1 MTGAPGTRG
10 PAGAVGRKRGR
21 PRGRGAAS
29 GARPQGRRADAEGTL
44 LRPPSKKEADRRA
57 YISEWLAAIGVPA
70 AAIRAGHQTEAGPV
84 DLYLTNRRI
93 LIEVRQAGRL
103 SRGPYADGTGS
114 AEGESAFGQIARHVA
129 AERARERLYLEED
142 VREKSWIGIVT
153 DGGAWYAWE
162 WQPMPSDSGDAPSRI
177 GAWHGTEL
185 SRANIG
191 RLAALLGRGTVGKE
205 WASADMSHVFEDARD
220 ALERSFQRR
229 SALREVRAQQELW
242 LEQLRGGGN
251 APDADRD
258 TMFVLHTML
267 ILIARMISA
276 RPGDDPRY
284 GFAQWVGDREL
295 RMLADVIGEYN
306 WSQQAGDVMRSLY
319 RHFVPAIHRR
329 AYGEYYTPDW
339 LAELIC
345 SKVIDDKFIG
355 EQIRRLGAGGAVDG
369 VLDPCC
375 GSGTFLYHAA
385 KRIIGSQAVKDSR
398 LGMEGAARLACRMV
412 RGIEIHPVAVEMAR
426 ANMRRIAQ
434 GASESDIAVYQGDS
448 LMAPMPEAALF
459 GQNGDLPLTTPGGAH
474 LVLPGWF
481 VRSDSRNV
489 ARFVGSACDDTGMPP
504 SLGADMDGYDRDGLI
519 RAHGR
524 LREIARAEPSGV
536 WPWYILNQAGPMRLR
551 GTIGRMVSNPPWVSY
566 DKIQAA
572 GRKREIREM
581 AERLRLWAGGRN
593 TKFDTAALFA
603 DRCPELYMAGGAGGG
618 GVSCWVLP
626 RSAMRADTWEKF
638 RKKAGPRITGVWD
651 TGTLPFGTASCV
663 MFLGP
668 AGQKDRRLEKR
679 EGASLREGDS
689 WGAALAKT
697 RWAGPERMLPAEKS
711 EWLDEGGAGPA
722 ARKGATI
729 IPHCLVWAETVS
741 KGGRGTVRVT
751 TKRARWRPW
760 RDLGVL
766 EGDVP
771 AGWIRE
777 CVAAGDLVP
786 YLVRSSTRCIL
797 PLAGGGLDPGR
808 AANRF
813 WRAASGLYEAHRG
826 RGASTPRTLDGNI
839 DYNGKL
845 TRQLGRSGDYV
856 AYNKAG
862 GAVYAARV
870 TDGRRIMHDT
880 VYYVGCRSRAEARFL
895 TAVLNAEALRPAL
908 LQARRNGM
916 DFAAH
921 PWKTIPIPRYDGS
934 SALHRRLAGLARR
947 SEGVAAKACSGAA
960 AGAAAS
966 PALARK
972 AVVAALRADGASG
985 EIDAACA
992 ELLPRHAAGHGG
1004 GGRRREAKA

>member
-1 MTGAPGTRG
+1 MTGSPKTRG
-10 PAGAVGRKRGR
+10 PAGAKGRKRGQ
-21 PRGRGAAS
+21 PQGRGAAS
-29 GARPQGRRADAEGTL
+29 RERPRGRRADAEDTL

-57 YISEWLAAIGVPA
+57 YIAEWLAAIGVPA
-70 AAIRAGHQTEAGPV
+70 AAIRAEYQTEAGPV
-84 DLYLTNRRI
+84 GLYLTNRRI
-93 LIEVRQAGRL
+93 LVEVKQAGRL
-103 SRGPYADGTGS
+103 SGGPYADGTGS
-114 AEGESAFGQIARHVA
+114 AKGESAFEQIARYVV
-129 AERARERLYLEED
+129 AERARERLYLEGD

-162 WQPMPSDSGDAPSRI
+162 WQPRPSDSGDAPSRI

-185 SRANIG
+185 GRANIG

-205 WASADMSHVFEDARD
+205 WASADMSHVFEDARNV
-220 ALERSFQRR
+220 LEGSFQRR
-229 SALREVRAQQELW
+229 SALREVRAQQGLW

-276 RPGDDPRY
+276 QQGGDPRY
-284 GFAQWVGDREL
+284 GFAQWVEDREL
-295 RMLADVIGEYN
+295 RILEDIIGEYN

-319 RHFVPAIHRR
+319 RHFVPVIHRR
-329 AYGEYYTPDW
+329 VYGEYYTPDW

-355 EQIRRLGAGGAVDG
+355 EQIRRLDAGGAVDG

-385 KRIIGSQAVKDSR
+385 KRIIGSQAVKDSY
-398 LGMEGAARLACRMV
+398 LEIEGAAKLACRMV

-426 ANMRRIAQ
+426 ANMRRIVQ

-448 LMAPMPEAALF
+448 LMTPRPEAALF
-459 GQNGDLPLTTPGGAH
+459 GQNGDLSLTTPRGAH
-474 LVLPGWF
+474 LILPGWF
-481 VRSDSRNV
+481 VRSGSRNV
-489 ARFVGSACDDTGMPP
+489 ARFARSACDDTGMPP
-504 SLGADMDGYDRDGLI
+504 SLGADIDGYDRDELI
-519 RAHGR
+519 RAHGQ
-524 LREIARAEPSGV
+524 LREIAKSESNGA
-536 WPWYILNQAGPMRLR
+536 WLWYILNQAGPMGLR
-551 GTIGRMVSNPPWVSY
+551 GTIGRIVSNPPWVSY
-566 DKIQAA
+566 DKIQDA
-572 GRKREIREM
+572 GRKREVREM
-581 AERLRLWAGGRN
+581 AGQLGLWAGGRN
-593 TKFDTAALFA
+593 TKFDAAALFV
-603 DRCPELYMAGGAGGG
+603 DRCPELYMTGGG

-638 RKKAGPRITGVWD
+638 RKKAGARITGVWD

-663 MFLGP
+663 MFIGP
-668 AGQKDRRLEKR
+668 AGQKNRLLAKR
-679 EGASLREGDS
+679 QGADLREGDS
-689 WGAALAKT
+689 WGAASAKT
-697 RWAGPERMLPAEKS
+697 VWARPERMLPAERS
-711 EWLDEGGAGPA
+711 EWLDEGGASPV
-722 ARKGATI
+722 ARRGATI
-729 IPHCLVWAETVS
+729 IPHCLVWAGTVS

-777 CVAAGDLVP
+777 CVAAADLVP
-786 YLVRSSTRCIL
+786 YLVRTSTRCIL

-808 AANRF
+808 GANGF
-813 WRAASGLYEAHRG
+813 WRAASDLYEAHRG

-845 TRQLGRSGDYV
+845 TRQLGRSGEHV

-862 GAVYAARV
+862 GALYAARV
-870 TDGRRIMHDT
+870 PDDHRIMHDT
-880 VYYVGCRSRAEARFL
+880 VYYVGCRSLSEARFL

-934 SALHRRLAGLARR
+934 SALHRRLARLAGR
-947 SEGVAAKACSGAA
+947 SETVAAEACSGADM
-960 AGAAAS
+960 GAAS
-966 PALARK
+966 PMRARR
-972 AVVAALRADGASG
+972 AVAAALCEDGASG

-992 ELLPRHAAGHGG
+992 ELLPRHAAVP
-1004 GGRRREAKA
+1004 GGRRRRAAAAA

>member
-1 MTGAPGTRG
+1 MAAAPGTQR
-10 PAGAVGRKRGR
+10 PAGTEARKRGR
-21 PRGRGAAS
+21 PQGRSATEETGP
-29 GARPQGRRADAEGTL
+29 RGRRADAEGTL

-70 AAIRAGHQTEAGPV
+70 AAIRAEHQTEAGPV

-93 LIEVRQAGRL
+93 LIEVKQAGRL
-103 SRGPYADGTGS
+103 SGGPYADGTGS
-114 AEGESAFGQIARHVA
+114 AKGESAFEQIARYVV

-162 WQPMPSDSGDAPSRI
+162 WRPRPSDSGDAPSRI

-191 RLAALLGRGTVGKE
+191 RLAVLLGRGTVGKE
-205 WASADMSHVFEDARD
+205 WASADMSHVFEDARN
-220 ALERSFQRR
+220 ALERSFRRR
-229 SALREVRAQQELW
+229 SALREVRVQQGLW

-276 RPGDDPRY
+276 QQGGDPRY
-284 GFAQWVGDREL
+284 GFAQWVEDREL
-295 RMLADVIGEYN
+295 RMLGDIIGEYN

-319 RHFVPAIHRR
+319 RHFVPVIHRR
-329 AYGEYYTPDW
+329 VYGEYYTPDW

-355 EQIRRLGAGGAVDG
+355 EQIRRLDAGGAVDG

-385 KRIIGSQAVKDSR
+385 KRIIGSQAVKDSY
-398 LGMEGAARLACRMV
+398 LEIEGAAKLACRMV
-412 RGIEIHPVAVEMAR
+412 RGIEMHPVAVEMAR
-426 ANMRRIAQ
+426 ANMRRIVR
-434 GASESDIAVYQGDS
+434 GAGESDIAVYQGDS
-448 LMAPMPEAALF
+448 LMTPRPEAALF
-459 GQNGDLPLTTPGGAH
+459 GQNGDLPLTTPKGAH
-474 LVLPGWF
+474 LILPGWF

-489 ARFVGSACDDTGMPP
+489 ARFARSACDDTGMPP
-504 SLGADMDGYDRDGLI
+504 SLGADIDGYDRDELI
-519 RAHGR
+519 RAHGQ
-524 LREIARAEPSGV
+524 LREMAKSESNGV
-536 WPWYILNQAGPMRLR
+536 WLWYILNQAGPMRLR
-551 GTIGRMVSNPPWVSY
+551 GTIGRIVSNPPWVSY
-566 DKIQAA
+566 DKIQDA
-572 GRKREIREM
+572 GRKREVREM
-581 AERLRLWAGGRN
+581 AGQLGLWAGGRN
-593 TKFDTAALFA
+593 TKFDAAALFV
-603 DRCPELYMAGGAGGG
+603 DRCPELYMAGGG

-638 RKKAGPRITGVWD
+638 RKKAGARITGVWD

-663 MFLGP
+663 MFIGP
-668 AGQKDRRLEKR
+668 AGQKNRLLAKR
-679 EGASLREGDS
+679 QGADLREGDS
-689 WGAALAKT
+689 WGAASAKT
-697 RWAGPERMLPAEKS
+697 KWARPERMLPAERS

-729 IPHCLVWAETVS
+729 IPHCLVWAGTVS
-741 KGGRGTVRVT
+741 KGGRGTVHVT

-777 CVAAGDLVP
+777 CVAASDLVP
-786 YLVRSSTRCIL
+786 YLVRTSTRCIL

-808 AANRF
+808 GANRF
-813 WRAASGLYEAHRG
+813 WRAASDLYEAHRG

-845 TRQLGRSGDYV
+845 TRQLGRSGEHV

-862 GAVYAARV
+862 GALYAARV
-870 TDGRRIMHDT
+870 PDDGRIMHDT
-880 VYYVGCRSRAEARFL
+880 VYYVGCQSRAEARFL

-934 SALHRRLAGLARR
+934 SALHRRLARLAGR
-947 SEGVAAKACSGAA
+947 SETVAAGACSGADT
-960 AGAAAS
+960 GAAS
-966 PALARK
+966 PMRARR
-972 AVVAALRADGASG
+972 AVAAALCEDGASG

-992 ELLPRHAAGHGG
+992 ELLPRHAAVP
-1004 GGRRREAKA
+1004 GGRRRRAAKA